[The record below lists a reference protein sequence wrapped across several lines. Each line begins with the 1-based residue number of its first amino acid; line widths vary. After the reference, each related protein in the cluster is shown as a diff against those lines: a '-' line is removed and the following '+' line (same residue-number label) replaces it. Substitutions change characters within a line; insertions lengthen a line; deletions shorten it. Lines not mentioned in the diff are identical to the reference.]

1 MQEQCGTK
9 AITLGN
15 ISDEEMLYRNL
26 EENSIPQNI
35 VSMDISDYESFLQE
49 RRKLMAKLMQRYY
62 QEL

>member
-1 MQEQCGTK
+1 
-9 AITLGN
+9 
-15 ISDEEMLYRNL
+15 MLYRNL